1 MILLNDK
8 LKDTFSVIISKDIWQ
23 HGEHI
28 RTSLEGKKKACNYKI
43 GSYFHGNYLYSNYFN
58 HLVFSHYG
66 IVLVTFS
73 HHELASLSFLGVYET
88 NKNCN
93 KNQLNVV

>member
-1 MILLNDK
+1 MILFNDK
-8 LKDTFSVIISKDIWQ
+8 LKDTFNFIISKDIWQ

-28 RTSLEGKKKACNYKI
+28 RTSLEGKKPCNYKI
-43 GSYFHGNYLYSNYFN
+43 GFHFHGNYLYSNYSN

-66 IVLVTFS
+66 IVLITFS
-73 HHELASLSFLGVYET
+73 YHELASLAFLGVYDT